1 MSFLSGGQL
10 STDKLVLQFVCIF
23 IIPLPVRAGIKLA
36 STYPISNDGLR
47 YAITND
53 VNKYAV
59 TNNLIWIAIT
69 NEVIIYKIT
78 NYVIRYAITND
89 GIKFEI
95 KNDLIK
101 YAIKYD
107 VINKKINNNFVF
119 PNTPPQ
125 LLLDDS
131 CLFQSVPGTHV
142 HNWCGRDL

>member
-1 MSFLSGGQL
+1 M
-10 STDKLVLQFVCIF
+10 
-23 IIPLPVRAGIKLA
+23 
-36 STYPISNDGLR
+36 
-47 YAITND
+47 
-53 VNKYAV
+53 
-59 TNNLIWIAIT
+59 
-69 NEVIIYKIT
+69 IIYKIT

-131 CLFQSVPGTHV
+131 CLFYKDSIGRGFETSVSEFV
-142 HNWCGRDL
+142 QD